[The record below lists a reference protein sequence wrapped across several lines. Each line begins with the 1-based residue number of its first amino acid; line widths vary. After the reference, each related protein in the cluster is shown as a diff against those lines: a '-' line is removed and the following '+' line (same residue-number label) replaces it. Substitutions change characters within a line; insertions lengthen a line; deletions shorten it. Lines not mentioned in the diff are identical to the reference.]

1 MLNIAKQGI
10 NGSRE
15 REIVWALEAWAMG
28 SFISLGEERGNGVT
42 RATGALRR
50 RAWRRGEEIVG
61 IRFVD

>member
-28 SFISLGEERGNGVT
+28 SFISVGEERGNGVT
-42 RATGALRR
+42 QATGALRR
-50 RAWRRGEEIVG
+50 RVWGKGKEIVG